1 MSKVFV
7 LRAPEHGHSLVSYI
21 KSLAG
26 PMAASGRPLMVT
38 VEEYGAKRS
47 SEQNRLL
54 WALLTEIAE
63 QVELD
68 GKRFAKEAWYAHY
81 LDLYAPKQEGP
92 RGLVPVGSSQMTKEQ
107 FANFVTRIE
116 CHAVQELGVEFA
128 AI

>member
-7 LRAPEHGHSLVSYI
+7 LRAPEHGHALVSYI

-68 GKRFAKEAWYAHY
+68 GKRFTKEAWYAHY